1 MSVFVVVCNVF
12 FIRRYVMTDCSPH
25 ILSWWKTNELLKEFI
40 DRGYLDIAL
49 FDVYNPSD
57 LLCVYSGQTLSANTL
72 HIPPFLILNS
82 VLSCLKQDVLAVRP
96 TGFAPAVISL
106 LSTQYEYF
114 PSDPLILRNLQFFPD
129 SPFTSRLKW
138 SFPREFDSAWDL
150 GYDRIPAKLLSDHF
164 ADYIG
169 TTIVVPITAVS
180 LLSRVLCWSAGKAL
194 ILAGDR
200 GVIHRDEV
208 LAAKEP
214 FVSFGADVRIPVN
227 FDLLS
232 LLAREPVQH
241 ALRGLVSLR
250 RQRQPRAR
258 APHRQQHRVVLH
270 AHQRH
275 LQRHALE
282 LEGHAEI
289 ARLACASASNQ
300 AKTGR
305 FEIEFRVVGDPG
317 QRIALE
323 RLARGREAALA
334 VDPVRGVEVEALL
347 LRLRRQILEVFG
359 LHDETLEG
367 DRDVAKEL
375 EMDGERVGLQIFG
388 MQGFL
393 GDGIAIIIFMA
404 FGDGEFGR
412 IDSR

>member
-1 MSVFVVVCNVF
+1 MRCKPHP
-12 FIRRYVMTDCSPH
+12 RRIHELVIPSIHPPPDPQARHIEPQQRHHEAPH
-25 ILSWWKTNELLKEFI
+25 RS
-40 DRGYLDIAL
+40 R
-49 FDVYNPSD
+49 
-57 LLCVYSGQTLSANTL
+57 Q
-72 HIPPFLILNS
+72 
-82 VLSCLKQDVLAVRP
+82 
-96 TGFAPAVISL
+96 
-106 LSTQYEYF
+106 
-114 PSDPLILRNLQFFPD
+114 ILRL
-129 SPFTSRLKW
+129 TSLPYFHSERAHRCPQQPQPHKT
-138 SFPREFDSAWDL
+138 SSA
-150 GYDRIPAKLLSDHF
+150 RRRPH
-164 ADYIG
+164 
-169 TTIVVPITAVS
+169 VPQ
-180 LLSRVLCWSAGKAL
+180 
-194 ILAGDR
+194 
-200 GVIHRDEV
+200 
-208 LAAKEP
+208 
-214 FVSFGADVRIPVN
+214 
-227 FDLLS
+227 LLS
-232 LLAREPVQH
+232 LLAREPVHH
-241 ALRGLVSLR
+241 ALGGLVSLR

-359 LHDETLEG
+359 LHDEALEG

>member
-1 MSVFVVVCNVF
+1 
-12 FIRRYVMTDCSPH
+12 MTDCSPH

-232 LLAREPVQH
+232 LLARDGGGFVAHSQYRGDFVI
-241 ALRGLVSLR
+241 ALLSFGQGVSSLR
-250 RQRQPRAR
+250 RTRWAFRQWSDCGSPEAIS
-258 APHRQQHRVVLH
+258 L
-270 AHQRH
+270 
-275 LQRHALE
+275 LE
-282 LEGHAEI
+282 SSLCSEAMLSL
-289 ARLACASASNQ
+289 RL
-300 AKTGR
+300 
-305 FEIEFRVVGDPG
+305 
-317 QRIALE
+317 L
-323 RLARGREAALA
+323 L
-334 VDPVRGVEVEALL
+334 LL
-347 LRLRRQILEVFG
+347 LRLAQSDSDSLWQFRSFLVKSEGVLAKQSVDLRDLKLQLEQVG
-359 LHDETLEG
+359 ESRG
-367 DRDVAKEL
+367 DRA
-375 EMDGERVGLQIFG
+375 
-388 MQGFL
+388 
-393 GDGIAIIIFMA
+393 
-404 FGDGEFGR
+404 
-412 IDSR
+412 